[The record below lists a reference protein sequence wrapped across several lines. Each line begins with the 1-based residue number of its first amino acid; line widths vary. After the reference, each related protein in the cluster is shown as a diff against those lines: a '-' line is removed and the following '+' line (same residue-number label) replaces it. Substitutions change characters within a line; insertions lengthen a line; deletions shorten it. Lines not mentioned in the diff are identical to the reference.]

1 MLTPFDDYP
10 IHQTPAP
17 ITQPAT
23 GDPNHYDRYFFNGHE
38 RDGEFFIGG
47 AMGHYPN
54 RDIVD
59 AAFSLVHD
67 GVEHSVFASGR
78 MPRDRATE
86 IGPIHIE
93 VVEPLR
99 VIRFVLGPNEHD
111 LTADLVF
118 RARTVAIEEP
128 RQTIER
134 DAKLLMDYTRLTQ
147 WGTWEGEVRV
157 GGTTITVDPVRTT
170 GTRDRSWGVRG
181 VGVQVP
187 TNAAPAPPPQ
197 IFWLWAPL
205 HFDDVCT
212 HLAMFERADG
222 ERWLESALIVPVL
235 GSPDAPT
242 WGPDD
247 GVEHLGRTEYALRW
261 RPGRREIEGAA
272 LTLHRKDGRAVEVTF
287 EPFYT
292 FRMRGIGYSHPVWS
306 HGSIHGELEVGGES
320 IKVADFDPEDPS
332 CIHIQTV
339 CRVRMDDGERERV
352 GVGILEQLAFGDHQ
366 PTGLKGIVAGYQP
379 A

>member
-1 MLTPFDDYP
+1 M
-10 IHQTPAP
+10 
-17 ITQPAT
+17 
-23 GDPNHYDRYFFNGHE
+23 
-38 RDGEFFIGG
+38 
-47 AMGHYPN
+47 
-54 RDIVD
+54 
-59 AAFSLVHD
+59 HD

-86 IGPIHIE
+86 IGPIRIE

-99 VIRFVLGPNEHD
+99 VIRFVVDPNEHD

-157 GGTTITVDPVRTT
+157 GGTTITVDPARTT

-235 GSPDAPT
+235 TSHDAPT

-247 GVEHLGRTEYALRW
+247 GVEHLGRTEYSLRW
-261 RPGRREIEGAA
+261 RPGRREIEAA
-272 LTLHRKDGRAVEVTF
+272 VAHAPPQGRAHG
-287 EPFYT
+287 
-292 FRMRGIGYSHPVWS
+292 RGDVRALLHVPYAGDRLLAPGLVARVDPRRARGRRRVDQGRGLRPGRPVVHPHPDGVPGP
-306 HGSIHGELEVGGES
+306 HGRRRTASGSGS
-320 IKVADFDPEDPS
+320 A
-332 CIHIQTV
+332 
-339 CRVRMDDGERERV
+339 
-352 GVGILEQLAFGDHQ
+352 ILEQLAFGDHR